1 MSKVRDFNMKEI
13 LNNLRIFIYEK
24 NNEIIQ
30 AEIFPLEQ
38 LNIITLYFNSKFG
51 DLKAD
56 SEFYNEY
63 NRTINDNDLANI
75 IKIVNKDYWKHLLGI
90 VESEYNPIWNVD
102 GNEHIETKTTY
113 GHAITMKK
121 GSSNTTEQIDNAEST
136 TEQIVTAEST
146 SEQIENAES
155 ITEQIDNAESI
166 TEQLAESNNTN
177 ISYVAPYDSET
188 FSPSSKDIVTN
199 NQGKLKTSSD
209 AGKMKTTSD
218 AGKMKTTSNAGKMK
232 TTSDAGKIKTS
243 LEGEDRDEH
252 SGVDVVEENIT
263 RGGNIGVTMTQQLL
277 TAELDFWNK
286 MNFFDLW
293 FKSISNVIS
302 IPIYEED

>member
-1 MSKVRDFNMKEI
+1 MSKIRDFNMKQI
-13 LNNLRIFIYEK
+13 LSNLRIFIYEK

-30 AEIFPLEQ
+30 AEIFPIEQ
-38 LNIITLYFNSKFG
+38 LDIITSYFNSKFG

-63 NRTINDNDLANI
+63 NKTINDEDLANI
-75 IKIVNKDYWKHLLGI
+75 IRIVNKDYWKHLLGI

-102 GNEHIETKTTY
+102 GTEHIQTKTTH
-113 GHAITMKK
+113 GHTITMKK
-121 GSSNTTEQIDNAEST
+121 GSSNTTEQLNSAESIN
-136 TEQIVTAEST
+136 EQIVG
-146 SEQIENAES
+146 
-155 ITEQIDNAESI
+155 AESI
-166 TEQLAESNNTN
+166 TEQLTESNNTN

-188 FSPSSKDIVTN
+188 FSPASKDVITN

-209 AGKMKTTSD
+209 AGKMKTTS
-218 AGKMKTTSNAGKMK
+218 N
-232 TTSDAGKIKTS
+232 AGKIKNS
-243 LEGEDRDEH
+243 LEGQDTDEH
-252 SGVDVVEENIT
+252 SGVDIVEENIT
-263 RGGNIGVTMTQQLL
+263 KGGNIGVTMTQQLL
-277 TAELDFWNK
+277 TAELNFWNK

>member
-1 MSKVRDFNMKEI
+1 MSKIRDFNMKQI
-13 LNNLRIFIYEK
+13 LSNLRIFIYEK

-30 AEIFPLEQ
+30 AEIFPIEQ
-38 LNIITLYFNSKFG
+38 LDIITSYFNSKFG

-63 NRTINDNDLANI
+63 NKTINDEDLANI
-75 IKIVNKDYWKHLLGI
+75 IRIVNKDYWKHLLGI

-102 GNEHIETKTTY
+102 GTEHIETKTTH
-113 GHAITMKK
+113 GHTITMKK
-121 GSSNTTEQIDNAEST
+121 GSSNTTEQL
-136 TEQIVTAEST
+136 VTAES
-146 SEQIENAES
+146 IN
-155 ITEQIDNAESI
+155 
-166 TEQLAESNNTN
+166 EQLTESNNTN

-188 FSPSSKDIVTN
+188 FSPSSKDVITN
-199 NQGKLKTSSD
+199 NQGKLKT
-209 AGKMKTTSD
+209 
-218 AGKMKTTSNAGKMK
+218 TSNAGK
-232 TTSDAGKIKTS
+232 IKNS

-252 SGVDVVEENIT
+252 SGIDIVEENIT
-263 RGGNIGVTMTQQLL
+263 KGGNIGVTITQQLL
-277 TAELDFWNK
+277 TAELNFWNK